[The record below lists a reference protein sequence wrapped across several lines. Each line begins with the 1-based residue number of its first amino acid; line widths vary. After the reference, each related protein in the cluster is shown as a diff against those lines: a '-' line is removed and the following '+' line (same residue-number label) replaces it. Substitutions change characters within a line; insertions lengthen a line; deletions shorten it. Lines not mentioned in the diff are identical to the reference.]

1 MSNIQYLRR
10 AAAGAYLKTKYGV
23 GSARTLAKLAVI
35 GGGPEM
41 RYIGRLPVYTIAA
54 LDEWAQSKISGP
66 RRSTSDPGSG
76 NRTSASGLR

>member
-1 MSNIQYLRR
+1 MTKFLRR
-10 AAAGAYLKTKYGV
+10 AAAGEYLKQTYGV
-23 GSARTLAKLAVI
+23 GSRRTLAKLAVV

-66 RRSTSDPGSG
+66 RRSTSDPDSG